1 MEAKNVISAST
12 PFQLNSS
19 DIPTHPG
26 IYIFQNDKKEILYIG
41 KAKNLRS
48 RVRSYFAN
56 SEQSQK
62 TKQLVQHIQNID
74 WIVVDNEVEA
84 LLLENTMIK
93 EHTPKYNIDLK
104 DAKTF
109 AYIALSREPYPRIF
123 STRKPSSKLET
134 YGPYTDGYSRRELQ
148 RLIVKI
154 FKLRICKKMPKRAC
168 LNFHI
173 GLCTAP
179 CITHVTKEQYLKQVE
194 KARSFLKGEYEE
206 IREILNL
213 QMQKASQDKEY
224 ERALELR
231 NQIAS
236 IDLLTQHQIVDS
248 YRGYDQDV
256 FAFRRLGERLLII
269 QLRLRK
275 GVLMGKK
282 DYSLDF
288 NFEIEQEFLKHF
300 YSKKRIPH
308 EILLNKAAWKDN
320 EEKTALEEYF
330 STLKGTQVSLKI
342 PQKGEDLHLIQLAEK
357 NIEVNLAEN
366 SSLVD
371 LQTALNLPTLPRI
384 IECFDVSNL
393 GKEHVVSGMVRYS
406 DGKPDK
412 RNYRRFKIKT
422 VKGQDD
428 VASIQEVVLRRY
440 KRLLNEKS
448 QLPDLVVVD
457 GGSNQVNAAKS
468 ALKSLDLQIPL
479 IGLAKKHEEIFLPN
493 ETHSKKFNKNSRMM
507 LLLRRIRDSAHN
519 FSIKYYQKRRQMK
532 TRKEF
537 SMT

>member
-1 MEAKNVISAST
+1 LEAKNVILTST
-12 PFQLNSS
+12 RFQFNSS

-26 IYIFQNDKKEILYIG
+26 IYIFKNDKKEILYIG

-48 RVRSYFAN
+48 RVRSYFSN
-56 SEQSQK
+56 SKQSKK

-74 WIVVDNEVEA
+74 WIVVDSEVEA
-84 LLLENTMIK
+84 LLLENKMVK
-93 EHTPKYNIDLK
+93 EYTPKYNIDLK

-123 STRKPSSKLET
+123 STRKPSSKLEI

-154 FKLRICKKMPKRAC
+154 FKLRICKKIPKRAC

-179 CITHVTKEQYLKQVE
+179 CITNVTKEQYINQVE
-194 KARSFLKGEYEE
+194 KARSFLKGDYEE
-206 IREILNL
+206 ITEILNI
-213 QMQKASQDKEY
+213 QMKKASQEKEY

-236 IDLLTQHQIVDS
+236 IDLLTQRQIVDS

-256 FAFRRLGERLLII
+256 FAFRRLDERLLII
-269 QLRLRK
+269 QMKLRK
-275 GVLMGKK
+275 GVLLGKK

-288 NFEIEQEFLKHF
+288 KFEIEQEFLKHF
-300 YSKKRIPH
+300 YSKKRIPQ

-330 STLKGTQVSLKI
+330 STLRGTKVSLKI
-342 PQKGEDLHLIQLAEK
+342 PHEGEELHLMQLAEK

-371 LQTALNLPTLPRI
+371 LQMSLNLPTLPRI

-422 VKGQDD
+422 VEGQDD
-428 VASIQEVVLRRY
+428 VASIKEVVMRRY

-448 QLPDLVVVD
+448 QLPDLVIVD
-457 GGSNQVNAAKS
+457 GGSNQVNAAKI

-493 ETHSKKFNKNSRMM
+493 EVHSKKFNNNSRMM

-519 FSIKYYQKRRQMK
+519 FSAKYYQKRRQMK
-532 TRKEF
+532 MRKEF
-537 SMT
+537 ATI